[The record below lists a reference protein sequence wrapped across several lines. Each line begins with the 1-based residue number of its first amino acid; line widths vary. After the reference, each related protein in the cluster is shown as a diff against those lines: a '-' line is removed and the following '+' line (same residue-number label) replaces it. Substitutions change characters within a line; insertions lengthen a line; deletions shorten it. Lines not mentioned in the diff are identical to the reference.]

1 MTTRTYATR
10 TYAPS
15 VRVGNW
21 NEDIQ
26 LEEVNMIS
34 NPILVICTRTSTVVV
49 LHLLLVLLLALLL
62 ETNQ

>member
-1 MTTRTYATR
+1 M
-10 TYAPS
+10 S